1 MTAFSDE
8 TGRDWLPLKYEDG
21 PDFCTVTFATGAAF
35 ALTVH
40 PERMK
45 LMEAALSAAPVETIT
60 VPFNPCLAKLRDGE
74 PFFVLIGRD
83 KQAPNAVMTWA
94 RDREAAEGPSPW
106 VEQARE
112 VAATMAAYS
121 GAAPV
126 AQEPVAWV
134 EFTEAGLIRFWTSDP
149 ARAEAERTRRS
160 LTKFTLS
167 ELIALV
173 GRPRT
178 PPATPA
184 GVGADEIAQII
195 ATKCF
200 DPRVIDSSGKP
211 FWKKSQ
217 WREAQQAANAILLL
231 LSGGRSE
238 QERSQMEGSL

>member
-8 TGRDWLPLKYEDG
+8 TGRGWLPLKYEDG

-45 LMEAALSAAPVETIT
+45 LMEAALS
-60 VPFNPCLAKLRDGE
+60 
-74 PFFVLIGRD
+74 
-83 KQAPNAVMTWA
+83 
-94 RDREAAEGPSPW
+94 
-106 VEQARE
+106 
-112 VAATMAAYS
+112 
-121 GAAPV
+121 AAPV

-178 PPATPA
+178 PRTLA
-184 GVGADEIAQII
+184 ES
-195 ATKCF
+195 K
-200 DPRVIDSSGKP
+200 
-211 FWKKSQ
+211 
-217 WREAQQAANAILLL
+217 
-231 LSGGRSE
+231 
-238 QERSQMEGSL
+238 